1 MPRHSWSRTPS
12 SSTSWY
18 GRPAFLLCD
27 SFNASESDA
36 HHNTTIRELLWFLQV
51 TPNLYGNLIIN
62 VGSGLVGGPGL
73 VAGANY
79 GLHGEAVFEPGARH
93 VAADIQGA
101 NVANPTGTPGLQAAA
116 AAAAD
121 ACAPPWAKRVH
132 S

>member
-1 MPRHSWSRTPS
+1 M
-12 SSTSWY
+12 
-18 GRPAFLLCD
+18 
-27 SFNASESDA
+27 
-36 HHNTTIRELLWFLQV
+36 

-101 NVANPTGTPGLQAAA
+101 NVANPTGTPDQP